1 MSVIADTDV
10 VSFFFK
16 EDSRT
21 ALYKP
26 HFFAIP
32 KFISFMTLA
41 ELRRWQRQSSWGMMK
56 TRKFEEL
63 IADFGVIF
71 ADEELCDVWARVKM
85 DAQQKGR
92 PIESEDAWIAATA
105 LQFGI
110 PLVTH
115 NRKHYENVEDL
126 IVISE
131 S

>member
-85 DAQQKGR
+85 DAQQKNAVQSNPKTLGLPLPHCNSAFR
-92 PIESEDAWIAATA
+92 LSRTTA
-105 LQFGI
+105 NI
-110 PLVTH
+110 T
-115 NRKHYENVEDL
+115 KTSK
-126 IVISE
+126 I
-131 S
+131 